1 MVFCLGN
8 SKQNVESHLKDY
20 AKVVFHTCVLLELFF
35 FNTIVMHH
43 RSDDLIFNTFYIN
56 LQLVFPQLDLISIQ
70 FKLHPMP
77 FNIFSQME
85 FNFQEINSFF
95 SSFPCH

>member
-1 MVFCLGN
+1 
-8 SKQNVESHLKDY
+8 
-20 AKVVFHTCVLLELFF
+20 
-35 FNTIVMHH
+35 MHH
-43 RSDDLIFNTFYIN
+43 RIDELIFNTFYIN

-70 FKLHPMP
+70 FKLYAMP
-77 FNIFSQME
+77 FNIFFQME

>member
-1 MVFCLGN
+1 
-8 SKQNVESHLKDY
+8 
-20 AKVVFHTCVLLELFF
+20 
-35 FNTIVMHH
+35 MHH
-43 RSDDLIFNTFYIN
+43 SSDELIFNTFYIN
-56 LQLVFPQLDLISIQ
+56 FQLLFPQLDLISIQ
-70 FKLHPMP
+70 FKLHAMP